1 MFVKVGDKVRVI
13 SGKDKGKEGTI
24 KQTLAKKN
32 RVVVEGINMIKNIKS
47 LTMQILKVEFLILK
61 HQSMFQT

>member
-24 KQTLAKKN
+24 KQKFVFLKKLAKVSTSNLNGGRK
-32 RVVVEGINMIKNIKS
+32 INS
-47 LTMQILKVEFLILK
+47 WQIV
-61 HQSMFQT
+61 